1 MNLSSSAIKRIV
13 AATAIFAFA
22 ASCGTI
28 VHHDLTLTFDETGER
43 VTVAAATS
51 IPTTKDSKD
60 RARDDRLRDDI
71 LAGRDEWSLRFAN
84 ANPESYRVVLDRAHG
99 ELIRAERSARIDA
112 VDLQKIFFD
121 VSVSA
126 VVTRGDGWAELA
138 IYPGTSTRATRPQ
151 RDDAEKK
158 LRAYSERAVRYFA
171 EVRTM
176 YGYMNEHSNRATE
189 IFAALFRDEDDAQ
202 QPLISAEERDLVVN
216 LRKALNALTEDD
228 ETEQLEAEA
237 DLVYNP
243 LPGRIVVHV
252 PGEPLVVEGFAVG
265 KDHEL
270 IAQPPSLLDAVA
282 SLEGRWVTPDPLAF
296 ATRPDAGND
305 PASEAALIAAIP
317 RRTSVVVGAI
327 EVSDAIVQ
335 KLRPAPRYRVRW
347 IVKRVKGEE

>member
-1 MNLSSSAIKRIV
+1 MRRISL
-13 AATAIFAFA
+13 AAVVFAFA

-28 VHHDLTLTFDETGER
+28 VHHDLALTFDDSGER
-43 VTVAAATS
+43 VTIAAATS

-60 RARDDRLRDDI
+60 RARDDHLREDI

-112 VDLQKIFFD
+112 ADLQRIFFD

-171 EVRTM
+171 AVRTM
-176 YGYMNEHSNRATE
+176 YDYMNEHPQRAKE

-202 QPLISAEERDLVVN
+202 QPLLNAEERGLVIV
-216 LRKALNALTEDD
+216 LRTALNALTEDD
-228 ETEQLEAEA
+228 DTEQLEAEA
-237 DLVYNP
+237 DMVYNP
-243 LPGRIVVHV
+243 LPARIVVRV
-252 PGEPLVVEGFAVG
+252 PGEPLIVEGFAVG

-270 IAQPPSLLDAVA
+270 VAEPPSLLEAVA

-296 ATRPDAGND
+296 ATRPDAGSD
-305 PASEAALIAAIP
+305 PANEAALIAAMP
-317 RRTSVVVGAI
+317 RRTSAVVGTI

-347 IVKRVKGEE
+347 IVRPVR

>member
-1 MNLSSSAIKRIV
+1 MRRTLL
-13 AATAIFAFA
+13 AAAVFAFA

-28 VHHDLTLTFDETGER
+28 VHHDLTLTFDDSGER

-60 RARDDRLRDDI
+60 RARDDHLRDDI
-71 LAGRDEWSLRFAN
+71 LAGRDEWSLRFES

-99 ELIRAERSARIDA
+99 ELIRAERSARIDTA
-112 VDLQKIFFD
+112 DLQKIFFD

-171 EVRTM
+171 ALRTM
-176 YGYMNEHSNRATE
+176 YDYMNEHPPRATE
-189 IFAALFRDEDDAQ
+189 IFAALFRDEDDGK
-202 QPLISAEERDLVVN
+202 PVLITAEEHDLVIN

-228 ETEQLEAEA
+228 NTEQLEAEA
-237 DLVYNP
+237 DLVYNL
-243 LPGRIVVHV
+243 LPARIVVRV
-252 PGEPLVVEGFAVG
+252 PGEPLLVEGFARG
-265 KDHEL
+265 KDREL
-270 IAQPPSLLDAVA
+270 VAEPPSLLEAVA

-296 ATRPDAGND
+296 TTRPDAGND
-305 PASEAALIAAIP
+305 PASEAALIAAMP
-317 RRTSVVVGAI
+317 RRASAVVGAI
-327 EVSDAIVQ
+327 EVSDAIVH

-347 IVKRVKGEE
+347 ITKPGS

>member
-1 MNLSSSAIKRIV
+1 MRRTLF
-13 AATAIFAFA
+13 AAAVFAFT
-22 ASCGTI
+22 ASCRTI
-28 VHHDLTLTFDETGER
+28 VHHDLTLTFDDNAER

-51 IPTTKDSKD
+51 IPTTIDSKD
-60 RARDDRLRDDI
+60 HAREDHLREDI

-112 VDLQKIFFD
+112 ADLQKIFFD
-121 VSVSA
+121 VAVST

-138 IYPGTSTRATRPQ
+138 IYPGTSTRATRSQ

-171 EVRTM
+171 AVRTM
-176 YGYMNEHSNRATE
+176 YDYMNEHSPRAKE

-202 QPLISAEERDLVVN
+202 QPLISGDERDLVIN

-228 ETEQLEAEA
+228 DTEQLEAEA

-243 LPGRIVVHV
+243 LPARIVVHV
-252 PGEPLVVEGFAVG
+252 PGEPLIVEGFAVG
-265 KDHEL
+265 KDHDL
-270 IAQPPSLLDAVA
+270 IAEPPSLLEAVA

-296 ATRPDAGND
+296 AMRPDAAND
-305 PASEAALIAAIP
+305 PASEAALIAAMP
-317 RRTSVVVGAI
+317 RRTSAVVGVI

-347 IVKRVKGEE
+347 ITKIAR

>member
-1 MNLSSSAIKRIV
+1 MKRIYF
-13 AATAIFAFA
+13 AATVFAFA
-22 ASCGTI
+22 ASCGTM
-28 VHHDLTLTFDETGER
+28 VHHDLTLTFDDAGER
-43 VTVAAATS
+43 VTLSAATS

-60 RARDDRLRDDI
+60 RARDDRLREDI

-84 ANPESYRVVLDRAHG
+84 ANPESYRVILDRAKG

-112 VDLQKIFFD
+112 ADLQKIFFD

-171 EVRTM
+171 AVRTM
-176 YGYMNEHSNRATE
+176 YDYMNENPPRAKE
-189 IFAALFRDEDDAQ
+189 IFAALFRDEDDG
-202 QPLISAEERDLVVN
+202 QPSLISADEHDLVLN

-228 ETEQLEAEA
+228 DTEQLEAEA
-237 DLVYNP
+237 DAVYNP
-243 LPGRIVVHV
+243 LPARIVVRV
-252 PGEPLVVEGFAVG
+252 PAEPLLVEGFAVG

-270 IAQPPSLLDAVA
+270 IAEPPSLLEAIA

-296 ATRPDAGND
+296 ATRPEAGSD
-305 PASEAALIAAIP
+305 PASEAALIAAMP
-317 RRTSVVVGAI
+317 RHTSAVVGTI

-347 IVKRVKGEE
+347 ITKLVR

>member
-1 MNLSSSAIKRIV
+1 MRRILLV
-13 AATAIFAFA
+13 AAVFAFA

-28 VHHDLTLTFDETGER
+28 VHHDLTLTFDDSGER

-60 RARDDRLRDDI
+60 RARDDHLREDI
-71 LAGRDEWSLRFAN
+71 LAGRDEWSMRFAN

-138 IYPGTSTRATRPQ
+138 IYPGASTRATRPQ
-151 RDDAEKK
+151 RDDAERK

-171 EVRTM
+171 AIRTM
-176 YGYMNEHSNRATE
+176 YNYMNEHPLRAKE
-189 IFAALFRDEDDAQ
+189 IFAALFRDEDDG
-202 QPLISAEERDLVVN
+202 QPVLISAEEHDLVIN

-228 ETEQLEAEA
+228 DTEQLEAEA

-243 LPGRIVVHV
+243 LPARIVVHV
-252 PGEPLVVEGFAVG
+252 PGEPLLVEGFAVG
-265 KDHEL
+265 KNHEL
-270 IAQPPSLLDAVA
+270 VAEPPSLLEAVA

-305 PASEAALIAAIP
+305 PASEAALIAAMP

-347 IVKRVKGEE
+347 ITKLVR